1 MPRKP
6 RSDESIRKAK
16 AKHERKKK
24 QIEQSR
30 TKARQQFLE
39 MEFEAQVQEVINY
52 INELEPAK
60 GCTKNFLNRNSF
72 EFIRCGFQKFIL
84 DYGLTDYIKYPK
96 TLDELKGR

>member
-6 RSDESIRKAK
+6 RSEESK
-16 AKHERKKK
+16 
-24 QIEQSR
+24 
-30 TKARQQFLE
+30 
-39 MEFEAQVQEVINY
+39 MEFEDRVQEVINH
-52 INELEPAK
+52 INDLEPAK
-60 GCTKNFLNRNSF
+60 GCTKNFLNRKSF